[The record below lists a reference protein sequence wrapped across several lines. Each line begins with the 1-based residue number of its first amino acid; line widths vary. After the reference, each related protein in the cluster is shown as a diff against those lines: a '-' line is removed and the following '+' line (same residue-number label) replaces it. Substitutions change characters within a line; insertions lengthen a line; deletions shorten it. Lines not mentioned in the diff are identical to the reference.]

1 MRPASQKHLAPLVA
15 LAVATALGAC
25 SSEFKTSEDGSQS
38 GAGGSDPSGDA
49 GATGDSG
56 GTGTSTGG
64 TGSGGRA
71 SGGAETGDSGGAH
84 SGGTDTGGTDTGGTD
99 AGGSNSGGTD
109 TGGSNSGGTDTGG
122 SNSGG
127 TDTGGSSTGG
137 GGSDAK
143 TGLVINEVDYDNIGT
158 DTAEFIEIYNASNAD
173 ISLAGVTLHLING
186 SGTAPTPYATVDL
199 SPSSVLKAHGYLIYA
214 PYTLPL
220 AASGEALRI
229 DATPTSNAIQNGS
242 PDGIV
247 LAKNDTVLDVLS
259 YEGAIEAAAIPELGT
274 VSLVEKTALSDLVAD
289 GGVTEGSLCRSPN
302 GTDTND
308 SSVDWKFCGKPTP
321 GAPNVVDP

>member
-1 MRPASQKHLAPLVA
+1 MRPASQKHLASVVA
-15 LAVATALGAC
+15 LAVAAALGAC
-25 SSEFKTSEDGSQS
+25 SSEFKTGEDGSQS
-38 GAGGSDPSGDA
+38 GAGGAGPSGDA

-56 GTGTSTGG
+56 GTGTSAGG

-71 SGGAETGDSGGAH
+71 SGGAEAGDSGGAH
-84 SGGTDTGGTDTGGTD
+84 TGGGNSGGTDTGGTDTGG
-99 AGGSNSGGTD
+99 SS
-109 TGGSNSGGTDTGG
+109 SGGTDTGG

-127 TDTGGSSTGG
+127 TDTGGSSSGGTDTGGSSSGG
-137 GGSDAK
+137 GGNDTK

-158 DTAEFIEIYNASNAD
+158 DTAEFIEIYNASNTD
-173 ISLAGVTLHLING
+173 ISLAGVTLYLING
-186 SGTAPTPYATVDL
+186 AGTAPYATVDL
-199 SPSSVLKAHGYLIYA
+199 SPRSVLKAHGYLIYA

-247 LAKNDTVLDVLS
+247 LAQNDTVLDVLS
-259 YEGAIEAAAIPELGT
+259 YEGAIEAALIPELGT

-289 GGVTEGSLCRSPN
+289 GGVTDGSLCRSPN

-321 GAPNVVDP
+321 GAANVVDP

>member
-1 MRPASQKHLAPLVA
+1 MRPASQKRLASLVA
-15 LAVATALGAC
+15 LAVAAALGAC
-25 SSEFKTSEDGSQS
+25 SSDFKTSEDGSQS
-38 GAGGSDPSGDA
+38 SSGGAGPSGDA
-49 GATGDSG
+49 GAAGDSG

-71 SGGAETGDSGGAH
+71 SGGAETGDSGGARTGGSS
-84 SGGTDTGGTDTGGTD
+84 SGGTDTGG
-99 AGGSNSGGTD
+99 SSSGGTD

-137 GGSDAK
+137 GGNETK

-158 DTAEFIEIYNASNAD
+158 DTAEFIEIYNASSAD
-173 ISLAGVTLHLING
+173 ISLAGVTLYLING
-186 SGTAPTPYATVDL
+186 AGTTTAPYATVDL
-199 SPSSVLKAHGYLIYA
+199 SPQSVLKAHGYLIYA

-247 LAKNDTVLDVLS
+247 LARNDTVLDVLS

-289 GGVTEGSLCRSPN
+289 GGVTDGSLCR
-302 GTDTND
+302 GGADTND

-321 GAPNVVDP
+321 GAANVVDP